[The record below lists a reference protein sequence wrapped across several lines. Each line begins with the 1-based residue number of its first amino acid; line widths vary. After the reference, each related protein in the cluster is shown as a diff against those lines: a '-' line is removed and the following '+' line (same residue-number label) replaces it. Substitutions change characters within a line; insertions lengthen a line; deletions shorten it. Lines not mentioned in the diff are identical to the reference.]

1 MTEAEFIES
10 LLVLCD
16 EAEKRGKDA
25 GRICYAV
32 GAAYRS
38 GLVKIAGRLRMR
50 QTVINTQDRDDDHD
64 HENSGSDRTT

>member
-25 GRICYAV
+25 GRVCHAV

-50 QTVINTQDRDDDHD
+50 QTVISTRDRDDDDDNEHARP
-64 HENSGSDRTT
+64 DRTT

>member
-10 LLVLCD
+10 LLALCD
-16 EAEKRGKDA
+16 EAEKTGQDA
-25 GRICYAV
+25 GRVCQAV

-50 QTVINTQDRDDDHD
+50 QTVISTRDRDDDHGT
-64 HENSGSDRTT
+64 ENSGPDRTT

>member
-1 MTEAEFIES
+1 MTEAEFIDS

-16 EAEKRGKDA
+16 EAEKRGKEA
-25 GRICYAV
+25 GRVCHSV

-50 QTVINTQDRDDDHD
+50 QTVISTRDRDDDHGT
-64 HENSGSDRTT
+64 ENPRPDRTT

>member
-50 QTVINTQDRDDDHD
+50 QTVISTQDQDHGT
-64 HENSGSDRTT
+64 ENSGSDRTA